1 MKNLKLWA
9 LAFII
14 GTAGVFAT
22 TIDLPDVPLKQVG
35 SQVAELLTEPDFTI
49 EEDMKVEVVF
59 TFNTEGEIIVLKVD
73 SKHKDVLNYVRET
86 LNHKKIDTPGEN
98 DKVYTL
104 PLTIHKK

>member
-9 LAFII
+9 LAFVI
-14 GTAGVFAT
+14 GTVGVFAT
-22 TIDLPDVPLKQVG
+22 TTDLPDVPVKQIG
-35 SQVAELLTEPDFTI
+35 MQISELLTEPDFAI

-59 TFNTEGEIIVLKVD
+59 TFNTEGELIVLKVD
-73 SKHKDVLNYVRET
+73 SKDKDVLNYVRET

-98 DKVYTL
+98 NRVFTL